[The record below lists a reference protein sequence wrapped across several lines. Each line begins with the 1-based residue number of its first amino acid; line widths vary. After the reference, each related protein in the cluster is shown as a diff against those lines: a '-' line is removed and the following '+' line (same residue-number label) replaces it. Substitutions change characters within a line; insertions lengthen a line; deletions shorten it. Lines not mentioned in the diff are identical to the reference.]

1 MEHIKVETKIQFLH
15 VKKLTKVVD
24 SNFHESVMGKKCSYL

>member
-1 MEHIKVETKIQFLH
+1 MEQLKAETKIQFLH

-24 SNFHESVMGKKCSYL
+24 FTFLESVMGKKYSYL